1 MRHRN
6 HGLRK
11 RCRCKWKGWSKCGHE
26 WHVDYKPRGG
36 TRYRL
41 SLDAEL
47 GRHVDSKTEAQ
58 QEAAKIIAA
67 ILDGTFVRAA
77 DRRRLAGATTVLP
90 TPDAITFRNFGQLYL
105 ERHCKTSGK
114 KTWMND
120 AGMLNRLAAFVLPQ
134 QSDDARPF
142 GDKVLGTVTEDDI
155 EVFFADLRRQ
165 QRAASTR
172 NKYAQL
178 CRAMFRWGVKRGYL
192 TRNPIA
198 DSETLRREKMAQRKR
213 RLEPD
218 ALDGKG
224 KLQRPG
230 EERRLLEH
238 APAHLQRLIIAA
250 IETCC
255 RRGELLSL
263 TWGDVDV
270 TKRELRIRA
279 ENAKDREQRILPIS
293 SRLAAVLEMVRTDP
307 AGREYPGTAFVFG
320 ELGRRLKTIKKSWET
335 TVLKAHGHEPEWTGK
350 GTLSAASR
358 AQLRAIDLHFHDLR
372 HEAGSGLIEKG
383 WPVHHVQEMLGH
395 ASLEQT
401 STYLNVTRT
410 GLQESMRRFETAGI
424 HVTPVSH
431 GAAIEHPPV
440 CHEVSGNDPQ
450 PRVN

>member
-1 MRHRN
+1 
-6 HGLRK
+6 
-11 RCRCKWKGWSKCGHE
+11 
-26 WHVDYKPRGG
+26 
-36 TRYRL
+36 
-41 SLDAEL
+41 
-47 GRHVDSKTEAQ
+47 
-58 QEAAKIIAA
+58 
-67 ILDGTFVRAA
+67 
-77 DRRRLAGATTVLP
+77 
-90 TPDAITFRNFGQLYL
+90 
-105 ERHCKTSGK
+105 
-114 KTWMND
+114 
-120 AGMLNRLAAFVLPQ
+120 LNRLAAFPLPQ
-134 QSDDARPF
+134 PDGAQPF

-155 EVFFADLRRQ
+155 EVFFVDLRRQ

-178 CRAMFRWGVKRGYL
+178 CRAMFRWAVKKGYL

-198 DSETLRREKMAQRKR
+198 DPDILRREKMAQRKR

-218 ALDGKG
+218 VLDTKG

-230 EERRLLEH
+230 EERRLLDH

-263 TWGDVDV
+263 TWADVDL

-293 SRLAAVLEMVRTDP
+293 SRLAAVLEMAKTDP
-307 AGREYPGTAFVFG
+307 AGREYPRTAFVFG
-320 ELGRRLKTIKKSWET
+320 ELGRRLKTIKKAWET
-335 TVLKAHGHEPEWTGK
+335 AILKAHGHEPGWTGK

-358 AQLRAIDLHFHDLR
+358 VQLRAIDLHFHDLR

-383 WPVHHVQEMLGH
+383 WPIHHVQEMLGH

-410 GLQESMRRFETAGI
+410 GLQESMRRFEKPRI
-424 HVTPVSH
+424 HVTTKSH
-431 GAAIEHPPV
+431 GGTIEHPAV
-440 CHEVSGNDPQ
+440 CHDTPNDTPQ
-450 PRVN
+450 RLVN